1 MATSKQPKL
10 SKQIVLIGYRGSGK
24 SSVGKLLAE
33 QLKWAWCDSDDEIE
47 AGLDVSIA
55 EVFQRHGESH
65 FRDLE
70 TAAIR
75 RLLLSADS
83 AGQVISLGGGA
94 PMQARNREL
103 WKDSAACVY
112 LKGSAKTLYQRISS
126 DESSENRRPD
136 LTDEGGLAEV
146 QKMLDLRS
154 QTYQS
159 CADLIVDVD
168 DRTPSEIVQQIVK
181 YYHALE
187 SSLKQ

>member
-1 MATSKQPKL
+1 MANP
-10 SKQIVLIGYRGSGK
+10 KQIVLIGYRGSGK
-24 SSVGKLLAE
+24 SSVGKLLA
-33 QLKWAWCDSDDEIE
+33 QRLKWAWCDSDDEVE

-55 EVFQRHGESH
+55 KVFQQHGESH

-70 TAAIR
+70 TAAIQ
-75 RLLLSADS
+75 RLIDAAD
-83 AGQVISLGGGA
+83 ARGQVISLGGGA
-94 PMQARNREL
+94 PMQERNREL
-103 WKDSAACVY
+103 WKERATCVY

-154 QTYQS
+154 STYRS

-168 DRTPSEIVQQIVK
+168 DRTPTEIVDQILK
-181 YYHALE
+181 YQSALNR
-187 SSLKQ
+187 SLKE